1 MLSERRTPA
10 ATSAELHALEAEAE
24 ELIAADGQE
33 DVGEILARLE
43 PWWKQLT
50 LRGLCVGVVL
60 AFLFTVVSFKLVLGP
75 GVIPSLN
82 IAAGLL
88 GFCGLR
94 TWRAAASAMGLH
106 SPEGTAQETNVVQTF
121 ITASISVAYTGGF
134 GMYLAGL
141 DRQTYENIGGSSTP
155 GNRIEDVYEPELIR
169 TIPYLMVTSVVG
181 VFMLVFL
188 RKLLIIDYGLQY
200 PSGTAT
206 GLLITSFHTAKGA
219 TAAVAQMGLLL
230 TSFAAS
236 FAWDAVKWLFSSTTC
251 AMCSSSGAAC
261 GGIAVFGQAAA
272 AWTWNFDGQLQLIG
286 AGMICPYMVNVSMLL
301 GAMLSWCYLWPL
313 ISSKE
318 GDWYP
323 AGLGDKSFSGLL
335 GYKVFI
341 MVSVF
346 IADGAYQI
354 VKIVVLS
361 VQHARKATPRPATPT
376 VPARAASRAASR
388 AATQGHAVDIRTPL
402 LSSDPCARAGE
413 AAKGAAAGGDGG
425 VAGSVGQG
433 LVGGAASEWGG
444 LPVLTPGSTDAKG
457 RQAAAA
463 AAAAEDEDSLYE
475 SAHDRELRC
484 AVFNGETIPWIIPVV
499 GYLSFTVAGVLV
511 IPRLYPEVKHWMVLL
526 AYIIG
531 PIMSLPNSY
540 GMGLTDWDMSTIYGK
555 IGIFAFAGL
564 VGSQGGV
571 TVGLV
576 MCGVLLA
583 STSTAA
589 TLMQDFRTGYLTLSA
604 PRAMFATQ
612 VLGSLC
618 GVIMAPLTFQM
629 FLASGKVGV
638 AGGPYPVPIAD
649 LYRSMAIFGTEG
661 WSVLPQHCPALM
673 ALFFTC
679 ALLLNALKDTLPR
692 KLARCVPNPTA
703 FAIPFYIGAALAV
716 DMCTGSLVLWLWER
730 LDPHGAPLLAPAV
743 ASGLIVGDGLWSL
756 PACALQVLGVRAPLC
771 VAGWRRFG
779 RVHS

>member
-1 MLSERRTPA
+1 M
-10 ATSAELHALEAEAE
+10 
-24 ELIAADGQE
+24 
-33 DVGEILARLE
+33 
-43 PWWKQLT
+43 
-50 LRGLCVGVVL
+50 CVGVVL

-236 FAWDAVKWLFSSTTC
+236 FAWDAIKWMFSSTTC
-251 AMCSSSGAAC
+251 AMCSSNGVDC
-261 GGIAVFGQAAA
+261 GGIAVFGQVAA

-301 GAMLSWCYLWPL
+301 GAILSWCYLWPL

-323 AGLGDKSFSGLL
+323 AGLGEKSFSGLL

-361 VQHARKATPRPATPT
+361 VQHARKANTHHTPTPT
-376 VPARAASRAASR
+376 VTARSASRKAS
-388 AATQGHAVDIRTPL
+388 QGHAVDIRTPL
-402 LSSDPCARAGE
+402 LSSDPSPTAGK
-413 AAKGAAAGGDGG
+413 AAEGATAGGDGW
-425 VAGSVGQG
+425 VEGSVGKG
-433 LVGGAASEWGG
+433 LVEGVASEGNG
-444 LPVLTPGSTDAKG
+444 LPVLTPGSTDSKEPLA
-457 RQAAAA
+457 AAAA

-484 AVFNGETIPWIIPVV
+484 AVFNGETIPWVIPVV
-499 GYLSFTVAGVLV
+499 GYLSFTIAGVLV
-511 IPRLYPEVKHWMVLL
+511 IPMLYPEVKHWMVLL

-612 VLGSLC
+612 VMGSLC

-649 LYRSMAIFGTEG
+649 LYRSMAIFGTE
-661 WSVLPQHCPALM
+661 
-673 ALFFTC
+673 
-679 ALLLNALKDTLPR
+679 
-692 KLARCVPNPTA
+692 
-703 FAIPFYIGAALAV
+703 GAALAV